1 MVAYVLAVETR
12 LRLTIRTMTAEIYL
26 IRGTMGVYLT
36 GRLCVYV
43 QKKRKRFDVRKTDVQ
58 KGLESKPSLHVPD

>member
-26 IRGTMGVYLT
+26 IRGDDGGIFDRKAM
-36 GRLCVYV
+36 RLCSKETKEVRCT
-43 QKKRKRFDVRKTDVQ
+43 KDGRSERIRKQTKSTCT
-58 KGLESKPSLHVPD
+58 